1 MSEKISEALWKA
13 FIKKQKLAVELDDK
27 ELLKALIKL
36 DKTDDQKAEP
46 RLDALKDLVKEIPR
60 QVAALLKRKKE
71 LGDKPFGLVKD
82 ELYAMLEEAEALQ
95 QKTQAALD
103 ADDGEDEDSAASA
116 LVNPKLLLKQLN
128 MCRQNP
134 ERRMRFAFVDAKDK
148 QPAMLAMHP
157 RVSARALF
165 GKLQAAAG
173 AKIGAYGS
181 AWVDGM
187 TLMLKLDR
195 PLSGLVKKVRPPV
208 KACGFRITKAVLWNE
223 DGTVFEQDELPEEV
237 VGEGLDEAT
246 TATGSPAESI
256 QGVPPPPPSP
266 STTYE
271 TRLAVLKP
279 RVSRAADQGSAD
291 TSKHQRLLEFAASK
305 SQSKDFLGAVAA
317 LKQLE
322 LLLDK
327 PTAKGEGEGVDSGV
341 AFKARMAA
349 LILKIKEA
357 QTAGHP
363 RAQDAKLK
371 ASEAGLL
378 AGKREYERAG
388 ALLDDIE
395 GLLTIPPDGA
405 ADTGNRAP
413 AANDA
418 PELARNEG
426 RPPDGEPAFDEAAFR
441 RTWRMA
447 RDEWTAAIETV
458 DAQIAKL
465 QALLR
470 DQADE
475 DLAEIAEFGLPAL
488 TGDFKAP
495 MMAALMDVDR
505 AAGDGLLRSARRA
518 RSLAMSFAEY
528 LDEAE
533 TVAVTDDNDFGVTV
547 TIRKTIGGALRQIE
561 QALAPVTG

>member
-13 FIKKQKLAVELDDK
+13 FIRKQKLAVELDDK
-27 ELLKALIKL
+27 ELLKALVKL
-36 DKTDDQKAEP
+36 DRTDDQKPEP
-46 RLDALKDLVKEIPR
+46 RLEALKDLIKEIPK
-60 QVAALLKRKKE
+60 QVTALLKRKKE
-71 LGDKPFGLVKD
+71 LGDKPFSLVKD
-82 ELYAMLEEAEALQ
+82 ELYAILEEAEALQ

-116 LVNPKLLLKQLN
+116 LVNPRLLLKQLT

-165 GKLQAAAG
+165 GRLQAAAG
-173 AKIGAYGS
+173 AKTGAYGS
-181 AWVDGM
+181 AWVDGT
-187 TLMLKLDR
+187 TLMLKLDK
-195 PLSGLVKKVRPPV
+195 PLSGLVKKVRSPV

-223 DGTVFEQDELPEEV
+223 DGTVFEQDELPEEG
-237 VGEGLDEAT
+237 VGEGLAEAT
-246 TATGSPAESI
+246 TATGAPAEPIAEPI
-256 QGVPPPPPSP
+256 QGAPPPPSA
-266 STTYE
+266 SYE
-271 TRLAVLKP
+271 TRLAALMP
-279 RVSRAADQGSAD
+279 RVSRAAGEGGAD
-291 TSKHQRLLEFAASK
+291 TIKHQRLLEFAAIK
-305 SQSKDFLGAVAA
+305 AQSKDFLGALAA

-327 PTAKGEGEGVDSGV
+327 PTPKAEGEGADSGV

-349 LILKIKEA
+349 LIPKIKEA
-357 QTAGHP
+357 QTTAHP

-378 AGKREYERAG
+378 AGKREFERAG

-395 GLLTIPPDGA
+395 GLLAILPDGA
-405 ADTGNRAP
+405 ADAGNPAP
-413 AANDA
+413 TENDA
-418 PELARNEG
+418 PELARTEG
-426 RPPDGEPAFDEAAFR
+426 TPPDGEPAFR
-441 RTWRMA
+441 RTWQIA
-447 RDEWTAAIETV
+447 REEWTAAIETV

-475 DLAEIAEFGLPAL
+475 DLAEIAEFGLPSL

-505 AAGDGLLRSARRA
+505 AASDGLPRSARRA

-561 QALAPVTG
+561 QALASVTG